1 MTSVTRHR
9 LTRKQLYDL
18 VWSEPVSK
26 IAPRY
31 NISDVGFAKLCR
43 REDVPLPPRGYWAKL
58 KFGKKV
64 PKPRLKPRENPE
76 AEIVVIAD
84 RPPVERPELPA
95 DITTATDHEQL
106 DEARII
112 VPKSVS
118 TWHPIIEKW
127 FEDDRRRDTAWPGSS
142 RSAIRLT
149 SLERRR
155 RTLLTVFFRALERR
169 GWKLT
174 AESHEKF
181 TVKMVGQ
188 TITFEASEV
197 IKQKRIPITAEDR
210 QKRYYSS
217 HETDRLEHQPT
228 GLLRLR
234 LYKYYGSN
242 RDWVESEDRPLES
255 RLNDAI
261 VGMLQEAAR
270 DREREEKWAE
280 ERRQDE
286 IRAQARREAEERV
299 RREKQQIDKLIADAN
314 RWETSNR
321 VRAYVQHARKAECPP
336 IDDGQ
341 SIDEWVGW
349 ALVIANRLD
358 PTKE

>member
-43 REDVPLPPRGYWAKL
+43 REAVPLPPRGYCAKL

-64 PKPRLKPRENPE
+64 PKPRLKPRENLE
-76 AEIVVIAD
+76 AETVVIAD
-84 RPPVERPELPA
+84 RPLVERPELPA
-95 DITTATDHEQL
+95 DIAAAIDYEQL
-106 DEARII
+106 DEARIV
-112 VPKSVS
+112 VPKAVS
-118 TWHPIIEKW
+118 TCHPIIEKW
-127 FEDDRRRDTAWPGSS
+127 LEDDRRRDTAWPGSS
-142 RSAIRLT
+142 RSVVRMT

-169 GWKLT
+169 GWKLA
-174 AESHEKF
+174 AESHAKF

-188 TITFEASEV
+188 TMTFGSSEV

-210 QKRYYSS
+210 QKHYYSS

-234 LYKYYGSN
+234 LYKYYGKY
-242 RDWVESEDRPLES
+242 RDWVETADRPLES
-255 RLNDAI
+255 RLNDVI

-280 ERRQDE
+280 QRRQYE
-286 IRAQARREAEERV
+286 LQEQRQREAEERA
-299 RREKQQIDKLIADAN
+299 RRQRQQIDKLIADAN
-314 RWETSNR
+314 RWVSANR
-321 VRAYVQHARKAECPP
+321 VRSYVQHAREVGRAP

-341 SIDEWVGW
+341 SIDEWAGW
-349 ALVIANRLD
+349 ALSVADRLD
-358 PTKE
+358 PTKD